1 MNKIVERHRSYLP
14 HIQLE
19 GQIIS
24 LTWRLAF
31 TLPKNLLKL
40 QTDLEEEL
48 AEIRRENTSDLS
60 VKYAG
65 YIQKL
70 EDLDT
75 YLGKLEL
82 NDLSLCADENPQ
94 TLISAIN
101 FYAGNIYE
109 LHSYC
114 IMPNHLHLLIRPL
127 PGQGVGFHKVSTTV
141 QRLKSYTAK
150 MINQKYERQGKI
162 WHRDYFDRFIRNP
175 DDYRNVVNYILANPV
190 KAGLVKKAED
200 WKYSYYC
207 PGLI

>member
-1 MNKIVERHRSYLP
+1 MDKIVEKHRSHLP
-14 HIQLE
+14 HLQLE

-31 TLPKNLLKL
+31 TLPKNLLIL
-40 QTDLEEEL
+40 HTDLEKEL
-48 AEIRRENTSDLS
+48 AEIRREKTPDLS

-65 YIQKL
+65 YIKKL
-70 EDLDT
+70 EELDT
-75 YLGKLEL
+75 FLGKLEL
-82 NDLSLCADENPQ
+82 DDLSLCADENPQ

-101 FYAGNIYE
+101 FYAGYFYE

-127 PGQGVGFHKVSTTV
+127 PGKDGDFHKVSTTV

-150 MINQKYERQGKI
+150 VINQRYARQGKI

-175 DDYRNVVNYILANPV
+175 DDYSHVVNYILENPV
-190 KAGLVKKAED
+190 KAGLVSKAED
-200 WKYSYYC
+200 WKFSYFF
-207 PGLI
+207 PGMI